1 MEIGTAIAHRISTNL
16 LTRDIAASTEFYRAL
31 CGFRQVHTETWYV
44 VLASA
49 PDSPFQLGLI
59 DWVSEFVPRAAR
71 GIPQGSYLEIVIDD
85 VPAAVDAIRDFGV
98 EIIEEPATFGEQV
111 RAVIRDLDGHVID
124 LTTPHA
130 RYVIPPRK
138 AVA

>member
-1 MEIGTAIAHRISTNL
+1 MTIARRISTNL
-16 LTRDIAASTEFYRAL
+16 LTRDIAASTDFYKAL
-31 CGFRQVHTETWYV
+31 CGFRQVHTESWYV
-44 VLASA
+44 VLATS

-59 DWVSEFVPRAAR
+59 DWVSEFVPKAAR
-71 GIPQGSYLEIVIDD
+71 GVAQGSYLEIVVDD
-85 VPAAVDAIRDFGV
+85 VLAAVDAIRAFDV
-98 EIIEEPATFGEQV
+98 QIIEEPVVYGEQT

-130 RYVIPPRK
+130 RYTIPPRK

>member
-1 MEIGTAIAHRISTNL
+1 MTIARRISTNL
-16 LTRDIAASTEFYRAL
+16 LTRDIAASTDFYKAL
-31 CGFRQVHTETWYV
+31 CGFRQVHTESWYV
-44 VLASA
+44 VLATS

-59 DWVSEFVPRAAR
+59 DWVSEFVPKAAR
-71 GIPQGSYLEIVIDD
+71 GVAQGSYLEIVVDD
-85 VPAAVDAIRDFGV
+85 VLAAVDAIRAFDIQ
-98 EIIEEPATFGEQV
+98 IIEEPVVYGEQT

-130 RYVIPPRK
+130 RYTIPPRK